1 MVKEGLMKKLLVLSL
16 VFACMTGNA
25 QILAD
30 SVVMTVAGKQIPL
43 DEFIFIAQKNSE
55 VNLSDRKSVNAYVEL
70 FKNFKLK
77 VAEAEDLGLD
87 KTKAFKDELDGYRAQ
102 LTSSYLSDKDGE
114 EAAVRAVYDRYGE
127 VLELSHI
134 LFRLPQRTL
143 SKDTVPV
150 YQKAIEAYERI
161 QAGEDFAAVG
171 KELKDADK
179 ENVGYEYVH
188 CLLPMQTVKA
198 FENVAYSLPVG
209 SVSLPVRTTMG
220 FHIIKIHSRKRNPG
234 LVRVAHVLTDSLARA
249 EEVYRKA
256 KDGADFARLA
266 KEYSSDAGSAKQGG
280 ELPAFGVGEMVEPF
294 EVAAFALNTPGELSR
309 PVKTRFG
316 YHIIKLIEKKGI
328 PSFDDKKKAWSRQ
341 MAQGERNFEYYG
353 AFDERMKKE
362 YGYCFYPEAYAELQ
376 ALCNDY
382 FPSDPAFYEK
392 AKDMNKTL
400 FHLNGTDFPQSE
412 FAYYIQR
419 CPFSTKSYAGDFMQ
433 EVHNIVL
440 GPRVQAGRHLIANQQ
455 TRIGHQLHGQ
465 RQAALLAAGKNLHIP
480 VRNPLHP
487 RYLQGI
493 VNAVV
498 QIVHGIEPAAE
509 PGGALHVLIHAQL
522 VIGNAELGNE
532 PDFRRLEVLFRQI
545 MAVPEKTSVRFRNH
559 ARNRL

>member
-25 QILAD
+25 QVSAD

-87 KTKAFKDELDGYRAQ
+87 KTKAFKDELDSYRAQ

-220 FHIIKIHSRKRNPG
+220 FHIIKIHSRRRNPG
-234 LVRVAHVLTDSLARA
+234 LVRVAHVLIPFEKDSVKFGEAETLARA

-256 KDGADFARLA
+256 KDGADFGMLA
-266 KEYSSDAGSAKQGG
+266 KEYSSDAGSAKRGG

-309 PVKTRFG
+309 PVRTRFG

-433 EVHNIVL
+433 EVYDLFIRDIVTTAE
-440 GPRVQAGRHLIANQQ
+440 R
-455 TRIGHQLHGQ
+455 
-465 RQAALLAAGKNLHIP
+465 KNLTTKHPEFDLLMKEYRDGILLFDISNKEVWNKPMDQQAKAEAEWIEQLNRKYP
-480 VRNPLHP
+480 VTINWK
-487 RYLQGI
+487 
-493 VNAVV
+493 
-498 QIVHGIEPAAE
+498 
-509 PGGALHVLIHAQL
+509 L
-522 VIGNAELGNE
+522 VKK
-532 PDFRRLEVLFRQI
+532 VSK
-545 MAVPEKTSVRFRNH
+545 MTKK
-559 ARNRL
+559 

>member
-25 QILAD
+25 QVSAD
-30 SVVMTVAGKQIPL
+30 LVVMTVAGKQIPL

-87 KTKAFKDELDGYRAQ
+87 KTKAFKDELDSYRAQ

-188 CLLPMQTVKA
+188 CLLPMQTAEA

-209 SVSLPVRTTMG
+209 SVSASSTTRGPYHKNTQSQAKSGAGTCSACPDPV
-220 FHIIKIHSRKRNPG
+220 
-234 LVRVAHVLTDSLARA
+234 
-249 EEVYRKA
+249 
-256 KDGADFARLA
+256 
-266 KEYSSDAGSAKQGG
+266 
-280 ELPAFGVGEMVEPF
+280 
-294 EVAAFALNTPGELSR
+294 
-309 PVKTRFG
+309 
-316 YHIIKLIEKKGI
+316 
-328 PSFDDKKKAWSRQ
+328 
-341 MAQGERNFEYYG
+341 
-353 AFDERMKKE
+353 
-362 YGYCFYPEAYAELQ
+362 
-376 ALCNDY
+376 
-382 FPSDPAFYEK
+382 
-392 AKDMNKTL
+392 
-400 FHLNGTDFPQSE
+400 
-412 FAYYIQR
+412 
-419 CPFSTKSYAGDFMQ
+419 
-433 EVHNIVL
+433 
-440 GPRVQAGRHLIANQQ
+440 
-455 TRIGHQLHGQ
+455 
-465 RQAALLAAGKNLHIP
+465 
-480 VRNPLHP
+480 
-487 RYLQGI
+487 
-493 VNAVV
+493 
-498 QIVHGIEPAAE
+498 
-509 PGGALHVLIHAQL
+509 
-522 VIGNAELGNE
+522 
-532 PDFRRLEVLFRQI
+532 
-545 MAVPEKTSVRFRNH
+545 
-559 ARNRL
+559 